1 MRTMLIAVVLGYLV
15 ATMFL
20 IAGVSRAVQVC
31 MDLRPGVDFNEM
43 MNFLLE
49 PAFMVGVSVVML
61 LLIQI
66 ATFLERLM
74 YSQLREE
81 KRNAME
87 CRKLEEPESVP
98 VAQAAAPEAVQ
109 ARPVVPPPADAVSAE
124 EAKPADPQVS

>member
-1 MRTMLIAVVLGYLV
+1 MLIAVVLGYLV

-31 MDLRPGVDFNEM
+31 MDLRPGIDFSEM
-43 MNFLLE
+43 MNLLLE

-81 KRNAME
+81 KRRTME
-87 CRKLEEPESVP
+87 SRKGEEQAAVPAVQAVAPAPVQESP
-98 VAQAAAPEAVQ
+98 VVSPTAAAAPV
-109 ARPVVPPPADAVSAE
+109 E
-124 EAKPADPQVS
+124 EAKAGDSQVS